1 MPFENSVIDSFSVVE
16 EDRSNG
22 LGGGGGQISSS
33 ANSVR
38 PSQALDANAA
48 NNAAFMALR
57 ANPET
62 TIRPLSSGL
71 GSPEMPSN
79 DLQGAAAG
87 VSGGAAG
94 VASGAGGSHDP
105 QFSAASEL
113 INRYRLEQT
122 INQLRGHHGFSA
134 DPRGPGGLTGLPFNQ
149 HNQV

>member
-79 DLQGAAAG
+79 DLQGAG
-87 VSGGAAG
+87 
-94 VASGAGGSHDP
+94 GAGGAGMP
-105 QFSAASEL
+105 L
-113 INRYRLEQT
+113 
-122 INQLRGHHGFSA
+122 
-134 DPRGPGGLTGLPFNQ
+134 GGGGGGGGIPPVVVVALSC
-149 HNQV
+149 

>member
-1 MPFENSVIDSFSVVE
+1 MEPFENSVIDSFSVVE

-22 LGGGGGQISSS
+22 LGGQISSS

-79 DLQGAAAG
+79 DLQGTAAAG
-87 VSGGAAG
+87 GVPPSNRHHLSNVGAAC
-94 VASGAGGSHDP
+94 
-105 QFSAASEL
+105 QC
-113 INRYRLEQT
+113 
-122 INQLRGHHGFSA
+122 
-134 DPRGPGGLTGLPFNQ
+134 
-149 HNQV
+149 